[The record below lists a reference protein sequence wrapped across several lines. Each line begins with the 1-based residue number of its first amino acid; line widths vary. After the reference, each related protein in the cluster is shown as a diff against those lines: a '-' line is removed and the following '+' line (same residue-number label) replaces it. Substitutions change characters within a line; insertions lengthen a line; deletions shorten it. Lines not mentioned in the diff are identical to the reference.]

1 MPIKVF
7 HSYPGWLLSGVG
19 SWSMKL
25 IESLDANDFDQKI
38 LITGQP
44 DENGRYQMPPKELPC
59 INLMTPRNVSRRV
72 YQANLKSFFT
82 SQAPCVFLPNFDF
95 DAASVSGLLP
105 VSVAICAGIR
115 SDDPVYYRY
124 AKTFSRY
131 WDSAIAV
138 SRYLYETFGNRFPEL
153 QERLSCIPNGVK
165 VPPSSKLAEKIPTK
179 IVYCNRISREQK
191 RVFDVLA
198 VARELQD
205 RGVGFE
211 IEVLGSG
218 PDEDE
223 FQKQIATEGLHG
235 KVIFRGQQS
244 HGETLKTMETASF
257 FLLPSAYEGM
267 PNSLLEAM
275 AVGAVPFA
283 YDIPSGVPEI
293 IEHGLNGYL
302 FPIGDTVAMA
312 EKLAEHLRDPN
323 RSFIIRENARKKI
336 IQRFSVEAMAEAYG
350 SHFRFLG
357 ERAEQS
363 ACGMRDGV
371 ARLLEPTSPVARI
384 KRKLDP
390 RPFLR
395 FLRGEYVQ

>member
-25 IESLDANDFDQKI
+25 IESLDAGDFDQKI

-44 DENGRYQMPPKELPC
+44 DESGNYQMPPEGLPC
-59 INLMTPRNVSRRV
+59 INLMTPRNVSRRA

-105 VSVAICAGIR
+105 SNVAICAGIR
-115 SDDPVYYRY
+115 SDDPVYYQY
-124 AKTFSRY
+124 AKIFGRY

-138 SRYLYETFGNRFPEL
+138 SHHLYEMFGNRFPEMR
-153 QERLSCIPNGVK
+153 ERLTYIPNGVK
-165 VPPSSKLAEKIPTK
+165 VPPSSKLAEKIATK

-198 VARELQD
+198 VACALRD

-223 FQKQIATEGLHG
+223 FQKQIATQGLHG
-235 KVIFRGQQS
+235 KVIFRGRQS
-244 HGETLKTMETASF
+244 HYETLRTLETASF

-275 AVGAVPFA
+275 AAGAVPFA

-293 IEHGLNGYL
+293 IDHGLNGYL
-302 FPIGDTVAMA
+302 FPIGDTVTMA
-312 EKLAEHLRDPN
+312 EKLTDHLIDSN
-323 RSFIIRENARKKI
+323 KSFIISENARQKI
-336 IQRFSVEAMAEAYG
+336 RRKFSVEAMAEAYG
-350 SHFRFLG
+350 AHFRSIG
-357 ERAEQS
+357 ERAEKS
-363 ACGMRDGV
+363 ACGTRDGV
-371 ARLLEPTSPVARI
+371 ARLLSPSTLVERLK
-384 KRKLDP
+384 KRLFP
-390 RPFLR
+390 
-395 FLRGEYVQ
+395 